1 MAWAL
6 QLASVP
12 RGAGCREHPT
22 HPHLEC
28 GQLVDERIADR
39 LDLRRDDRQ
48 HRGIDPVKLIEA
60 APRATLG
67 EAREDLPDSLG
78 IPSGWSGPVPP
89 RNGGGGGVALLN

>member
-1 MAWAL
+1 M
-6 QLASVP
+6 SVVP
-12 RGAGCREHPT
+12 HP
-22 HPHLEC
+22 PHLER
-28 GQLVDERIADR
+28 GELVDQCVTDR

-89 RNGGGGGVALLN
+89 GNGVGVGAATSIGPVQTHRTFWHYS